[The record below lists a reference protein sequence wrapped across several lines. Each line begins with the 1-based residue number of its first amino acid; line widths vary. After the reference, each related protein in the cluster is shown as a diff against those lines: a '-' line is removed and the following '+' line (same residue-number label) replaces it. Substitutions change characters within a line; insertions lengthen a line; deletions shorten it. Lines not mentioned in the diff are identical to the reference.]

1 MSPNVMKHRP
11 YRGSPIL
18 KCVVSIWALLLR
30 EWGVEAC
37 QDGFGHFLFI
47 HVARGCKGLPGW
59 FGALFFHICPFDRGG
74 VGVKLFGQHIS
85 KISKLPWASQLF
97 TKGNLETWTFSHYHY
112 PEYHTA
118 LIVISIQVIFSAD
131 NFSDIV
137 KIRVI
142 FSHGSL
148 GEKLKSF
155 HTPRL
160 PNFNR
165 QY

>member
-59 FGALFFHICPFDRGG
+59 FGALFFHICPFYREGGRSKAFLDESRG
-74 VGVKLFGQHIS
+74 S
-85 KISKLPWASQLF
+85 DWSWTPLPWNDKFSRSTPFSLDCNKRLYF
-97 TKGNLETWTFSHYHY
+97 WIWFIFPMSSTFGSTESFSCTRIFRWPITCERLNHY
-112 PEYHTA
+112 
-118 LIVISIQVIFSAD
+118 
-131 NFSDIV
+131 
-137 KIRVI
+137 
-142 FSHGSL
+142 
-148 GEKLKSF
+148 
-155 HTPRL
+155 
-160 PNFNR
+160 
-165 QY
+165 